1 MRTAVGVLVTS
12 PVADQVIVPVTPV
25 ISMFCMAAISR
36 SQHSSADMSAVMPAS
51 LMAAYSV

>member
-25 ISMFCMAAISR
+25 ISMFCMASISR
-36 SQHSSADMSAVMPAS
+36 SQHSSADMSEVMPAW